1 MGTPSRFHVVV
12 AVTGVAFGMTFPY
25 VPLLAGQLGAAAGLA
40 GLITAANAPA
50 VLAVDVFG
58 TGILPHLG
66 GRAVLVAG
74 LVSFGLGS
82 ALAACPFGLGLLLVS
97 RLLEG
102 IGLALFM
109 SGALYLVVRTTDAA
123 GRARALGRFNAHW
136 FLGIAVGPL
145 LGGLIAQTSTGAT
158 GYRRAFAA
166 CAVVSFT
173 AALLT
178 RVAIDPYPSSGAL
191 TFTLP
196 DLRGLRDPRLSGA
209 VLLGGFG
216 EAVRDSLAGIL
227 LPLAAVSAGLTNAAI
242 GIVLTALAVADVI
255 SMQLSGV
262 LADRYGRSRPLIVTL
277 VVAAGFSFYAA
288 TADSTED
295 LLVIAVALGLTLGS
309 AWIIPPVMVVDLAG
323 GDSDDGDLHTRR
335 AVAAYRIC
343 ADIGL
348 FVGLF
353 GGGLVVGWV
362 GALPAFAVFGG
373 FLLAGALLTAAI
385 GDTRR
390 TALAPASVP
399 AEL

>member
-1 MGTPSRFHVVV
+1 
-12 AVTGVAFGMTFPY
+12 
-25 VPLLAGQLGAAAGLA
+25 
-40 GLITAANAPA
+40 
-50 VLAVDVFG
+50 
-58 TGILPHLG
+58 
-66 GRAVLVAG
+66 
-74 LVSFGLGS
+74 
-82 ALAACPFGLGLLLVS
+82 
-97 RLLEG
+97 
-102 IGLALFM
+102 
-109 SGALYLVVRTTDAA
+109 
-123 GRARALGRFNAHW
+123 
-136 FLGIAVGPL
+136 
-145 LGGLIAQTSTGAT
+145 
-158 GYRRAFAA
+158 
-166 CAVVSFT
+166 
-173 AALLT
+173 
-178 RVAIDPYPSSGAL
+178 
-191 TFTLP
+191 
-196 DLRGLRDPRLSGA
+196 
-209 VLLGGFG
+209 
-216 EAVRDSLAGIL
+216 
-227 LPLAAVSAGLTNAAI
+227 
-242 GIVLTALAVADVI
+242 
-255 SMQLSGV
+255 
-262 LADRYGRSRPLIVTL
+262 VTL